1 MNKAV
6 LLKNCFFGFGL
17 FLLPVPI
24 FLLVGAAQDVG
35 VLMLLPLA
43 AAILL
48 GAGIR
53 CLKPRFRV
61 PFALL
66 SAVLCFILAW
76 FLGRGAENMV
86 WCWVGAAFS
95 AIAALMYP
103 RYLGLVTGGGHISE
117 VWYGGLAV
125 IAVMMILG
133 KVTPVPGAD
142 ALLNGFTWVYCIYL
156 VFVLTAESLSEG
168 IGAGR
173 LPSRA
178 MVVKNGIAA
187 LGWTGL
193 FLLVTH
199 IPQIS
204 HALRTVLDML
214 KWVFVWV
221 MQFLSRLMPSG
232 MGGMGGAG
240 GGVDFGMLDGEM
252 QDPSMIMKFLEKAV
266 RVLGLILAGILLIF
280 LLRLIWKALVR
291 AIRALIAHL
300 RAYINAVNEN
310 YEDQVESLLDWGEVK
325 REFRARRLKRQQARQ
340 DRVPWNR
347 LSPRQQVR
355 RSYRDF
361 LVRHP
366 DVGPS
371 STARQ
376 TLSDPRQAGVY
387 EAARYSSREITP
399 EDVQAVRDLQEKR

>member
-1 MNKAV
+1 
-6 LLKNCFFGFGL
+6 
-17 FLLPVPI
+17 
-24 FLLVGAAQDVG
+24 
-35 VLMLLPLA
+35 
-43 AAILL
+43 
-48 GAGIR
+48 
-53 CLKPRFRV
+53 
-61 PFALL
+61 
-66 SAVLCFILAW
+66 
-76 FLGRGAENMV
+76 
-86 WCWVGAAFS
+86 
-95 AIAALMYP
+95 
-103 RYLGLVTGGGHISE
+103 
-117 VWYGGLAV
+117 
-125 IAVMMILG
+125 
-133 KVTPVPGAD
+133 
-142 ALLNGFTWVYCIYL
+142 
-156 VFVLTAESLSEG
+156 
-168 IGAGR
+168 
-173 LPSRA
+173 
-178 MVVKNGIAA
+178 
-187 LGWTGL
+187 
-193 FLLVTH
+193 
-199 IPQIS
+199 
-204 HALRTVLDML
+204 
-214 KWVFVWV
+214 
-221 MQFLSRLMPSG
+221 
-232 MGGMGGAG
+232 
-240 GGVDFGMLDGEM
+240 
-252 QDPSMIMKFLEKAV
+252 MIMKFLEKAV
-266 RVLGLILAGILLIF
+266 RVLGFILAGILLIF